1 MNFSTIVQ
9 KFVLVVFVLVKA
21 VQVRDLLYP
30 SFQYIFSCELS
41 VTVIFDTFLWVTF
54 YLSLEF

>member
-9 KFVLVVFVLVKA
+9 KFVLVVVVLVKA
-21 VQVRDLLYP
+21 VQVRDPLYL

>member
-9 KFVLVVFVLVKA
+9 KFVLVVFVLVKS
-21 VQVRDLLYP
+21 VQVRDPVYL
-30 SFQYIFSCELS
+30 SFQYIDSCELS
-41 VTVIFDTFLWVTF
+41 VIVIFDTFLWMTF

>member
-9 KFVLVVFVLVKA
+9 KFVLVVFVL

-41 VTVIFDTFLWVTF
+41 VTVIFDTFLWMTF

>member
-9 KFVLVVFVLVKA
+9 KFVLVVFVLVKS
-21 VQVRDLLYP
+21 VQVRDHVYL
-30 SFQYIFSCELS
+30 SFQYIDSCELS
-41 VTVIFDTFLWVTF
+41 VTVIFDTFLWMTF

>member
-9 KFVLVVFVLVKA
+9 KFALVLFLLVKS
-21 VQVRDLLYP
+21 VQVRDPVYL
-30 SFQYIFSCELS
+30 SFQYIDSCELS
-41 VTVIFDTFLWVTF
+41 VTVIFDTFLWMTF